1 MSGPQPARALA
12 GGAAPIRQSTTV
24 RGDIDRTF
32 EAFVR
37 LIGAWW
43 PVEPLSVGKNRVRDV
58 TVDPNL
64 GGRVYETWD
73 NGTTVDWGEV
83 VVWQPSSRLVMSWVH
98 TPAPTEVELSFAALG
113 PGLTRVTV
121 EHRGWDHLTEEQLRE
136 DCAAPGGYRSGAY
149 GTGWRLVLERFADSL
164 ERQEPD

>member
-58 TVDPNL
+58 TVDPRL

-73 NGTTVDWGEV
+73 DGTTVDWGEV

-113 PGLTRVTV
+113 PGSLGSPSST
-121 EHRGWDHLTEEQLRE
+121 
-136 DCAAPGGYRSGAY
+136 AA
-149 GTGWRLVLERFADSL
+149 GTT
-164 ERQEPD
+164 